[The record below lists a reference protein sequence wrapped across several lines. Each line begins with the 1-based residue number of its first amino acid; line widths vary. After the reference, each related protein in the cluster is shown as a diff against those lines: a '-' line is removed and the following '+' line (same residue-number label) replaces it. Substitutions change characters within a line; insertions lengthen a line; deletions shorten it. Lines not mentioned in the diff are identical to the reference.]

1 MAITTKGVAQKSL
14 QDAILDA
21 IDYLADE
28 KMSKLTLDKT
38 IVAIIV
44 KRKDV
49 LQNTY
54 YINYQDNKN
63 LVAKA
68 QGDTVYKNGQQVY
81 VLVPQNDLSND
92 KLILGTASADKA
104 NSESNFISSVM
115 NDYTYSGESAFKQ
128 NLTSFGLRSW
138 HVKDSQAMYVSDEFR
153 EESNSSYDDYKNY
166 YVYNE
171 KFSPSV
177 KGSQKIMLKAEF
189 RTDLSLKHRIPTC
202 GGEYGVKVLATFKT
216 EQVDHYYREKKLE
229 DGTTIIETTKKDEND
244 NDVPL
249 THLDKDVQ
257 AVYKKKHQLFALES
271 SSSAFTGQPFN
282 YPSYTEQYAIFDFDA
297 DNFESID
304 SVIIYSQNFTPT
316 DPRDDTYD
324 IWVKNIQMYAL
335 SKITS
340 VQGDYS
346 LRLNPASLV
355 FLKTDSDNMT
365 DEQKKEDKLST
376 VSTKAD
382 FRKKSLSLS
391 NDSRMKFIWGAE
403 DKSVTSLSSS
413 FHGYLGSGWKYLP
426 DAGDTCQFVTR
437 KNENRAYENRYKC
450 SAIYTGDNDA
460 SVILV
465 QEFVVYNMDASRD
478 IKITSDLGENFAFD
492 IGTPMLT
499 CSVNDVS
506 DSETLKNYSFVWSIA
521 EDDGTSRKI
530 LSEEE
535 AQATLDAVRERL
547 AEGTVSSSELVSAQN
562 DRALADGVKY
572 GKGDN
577 KAHNFLTLPISAV
590 SSAATVYCTVYEYD
604 AEEDDRYC
612 VGTASIRLTNSKSV
626 EVAKYHIVIEN
637 GSQSFQYS
645 ETGVS
650 PCDAQYMGQDY
661 QEILPL
667 TCHFFEPN
675 GLEVPST
682 EYVIQWAV
690 PTSDTFFVVG
700 EDELNDKNT
709 SADTGE
715 MVSNSQVLTF
725 KIQDRWRYSYT
736 NRQITAIVTYQGE
749 EFRKDT
755 DFLFA
760 KIGDNGTNGTDYVVK
775 IVPKDDKFFPLP
787 SLVEIPS
794 KTTNVKYDVKDDEGN
809 VTETVEYTYH
819 DAFYEQNCLP
829 AMYMKHYTGTL
840 EDSTTESF
848 LFSGKATLTAELYQ
862 RGTKAT
868 AEEYTW
874 NLVKSGSFNDTYPF
888 TLSGA
893 GTLGW
898 DFESKKKAF
907 RGQVIRVASKV
918 NVEKADDGEDKTWD
932 TVYGFYPMPVV
943 RSYMGDDNAGYT
955 ISLNKTYTLQ
965 QVLYNADG
973 KYPQYDTD
981 RGFKVDGVFYCDNLK
996 SDKISFT
1003 RIKDKDLDGFTVNAF
1018 TYGGQLEGP
1027 IVDDNGT
1034 MHNSSTSSLVKCE
1047 EISGQDS
1054 IKPVLRRYAVTPSEN
1069 YNGAYQNNG
1078 IYVVIEKNGIAIC
1091 DVWVPVYMSLN
1102 RYGLASLNKWD
1113 GNSIE
1118 IESNEGNRSYIL
1130 APQIGAGIK
1139 NDDNS
1144 FTGVVMGSRFEST
1157 EDEKGHVTEKNDV
1170 GVFGYHLGKQ
1180 SIFLDAKT
1188 GNAEFGLPEDKADKN
1203 NGNYE
1208 GRIVL
1213 TPGGKSTI
1221 ANLTLA
1227 SNTIYGAAKLKEGYS
1242 WSPEEDDNPKD
1253 SIYYWPSKDNP
1264 YMTVNRGV
1272 SEQDSDLRRPH
1283 ISNSI
1288 NYRDYFDFDRDISP
1302 EPYGDYQ
1309 VCGAKLSIPPEEEG
1323 ILLSA
1328 FPAYLSIK
1336 GHPLT
1341 RYNSDILFGNGNTKL
1356 REGDSF
1362 ELEVDPGKSEFFT
1375 IFRHCRGVN
1384 EKWVRKPQVGI
1395 DATGNFYTNSLRDND
1410 TKTAMNINTI
1420 AAFGYSLNDYDSPD
1434 TPQYIG
1440 VNFSH
1445 AYDTIIKIFKATRS
1459 GWEDNHIYFT
1469 TGTYPKDDVDHKGNE
1484 YQKGIRINA
1493 KTFESYVTDDDVV
1506 STTTP
1511 HKLVLTQTKNFFGS
1525 EKDTFLSM
1533 NQGTGNK
1540 SYLMLKKTD
1549 GDNFYGLDIQL
1560 LDGQNRTTELANGGA
1575 QHLKFTSSSKANNVV
1590 LKSGSNANLG
1600 LSEGNNGYARLQRD
1614 NNRYLEIDSSSG
1626 ILKVADGNITLKD
1639 KMFNLSIGTYKNI
1652 LSVNVNDKGEQDTK
1666 GKVLLQRTTFDS
1678 NGKSTS
1684 SSKLSLDTNISLTT
1698 TGTMLLE
1705 AEKSSITGHADSSL
1719 LLYTTGIKDNKGKEN
1734 ILARNFIQMNHGSD
1748 FTLHTEAGTAL
1759 VLHEKTIG
1767 NMPNLSGSTFS
1778 NNVAILGDTSD
1789 ALNKGLCFTG
1799 ATKGLV
1805 IEEYKEG
1812 DLSSKVYT
1820 LRRSTDDTERALLV
1834 KGDAKITRD
1843 FRVDGTLKI
1852 SSLTAVGADGS
1863 EKTGMDKN
1871 WFDAIQKLFN
1881 GLDGQTPVASI
1892 SWSGHTMTWIDT
1904 AGNHY
1909 SKTVP
1914 DNDTHGSYRIKQA
1927 FISALGNTSNTTT
1940 ICNKIDAIIKHIN
1953 EGMSIVE
1960 V

>member
-1 MAITTKGVAQKSL
+1 MATTTKGVAQKSL

-128 NLTSFGLRSW
+128 NLTPFGLRSW
-138 HVKDSQAMYVSDEFR
+138 HVKDSQAMYASDEFR

-166 YVYNE
+166 YAYNE

-202 GGEYGVKVLATFKT
+202 GGEYGVKILATFKT
-216 EQVDHYYREKKLE
+216 QQVDHYYREKKLE
-229 DGTTIIETTKKDEND
+229 DGTTVVETTKKDEND

-257 AVYKKKHQLFALES
+257 AVYKKKHQLFTLES

-297 DNFESID
+297 DNFEGID

-365 DEQKKEDKLST
+365 DEQKKEDKLSI

-391 NDSRMKFIWGAE
+391 NDSRMKFVWGSE

-499 CSVNDVS
+499 CSVNGIS
-506 DSETLKNYSFVWSIA
+506 DSEALKNYSFVWSIA

-535 AQATLDAVRERL
+535 AQATLDAVRARL
-547 AEGTVSSSELVSAQN
+547 AEGTVSISELTSAQN
-562 DRALADGVKY
+562 DRALAEGVKY

-590 SSAATVYCTVYEYD
+590 SSVATVYCTVYEYD

-682 EYVIQWAV
+682 EYVIQWAI

-700 EDELNDKNT
+700 EDELNDKNS

-794 KTTNVKYDVKDDEGN
+794 KTTSVKYDVKDDKGN
-809 VTETVEYTYH
+809 VAETVEYTYH

-848 LFSGKATLTAELYQ
+848 LFSKKATLTAELYQ

-888 TLSGA
+888 TLSSA

-898 DFESKKKAF
+898 DFEPKKKAF

-918 NVEKADDGEDKTWD
+918 NIEKTDDGEDRTWD

-996 SDKISFT
+996 TDKVSFT
-1003 RIKDKDLDGFTVNAF
+1003 RIKDKDLDGFTVKAF

-1027 IVDDNGT
+1027 IVGNDGT

-1047 EISGQDS
+1047 EISGQDD
-1054 IKPVLRRYAVTPSEN
+1054 IRPVLRRYAVTPSEN
-1069 YNGAYQNNG
+1069 YSGAYQNNG
-1078 IYVVIEKNGIAIC
+1078 IYVVVEKDGTAIC
-1091 DVWVPVYMSLN
+1091 DVWIPVYMSLN

-1157 EDEKGHVTEKNDV
+1157 EDEEGRVTEKNDV
-1170 GVFGYHLGKQ
+1170 GVFGYHAGKQ

-1221 ANLTLA
+1221 ANWTLA
-1227 SNTIYGAAKLKEGYS
+1227 SNTLYGASRLIEIGEGNNKRRLDWTTAPVEKEENG
-1242 WSPEEDDNPKD
+1242 KTVR
-1253 SIYYWPSKDNP
+1253 YWPQEENYITKTTATTKSNGTTDV
-1264 YMTVNRGV
+1264 TVTY
-1272 SEQDSDLRRPH
+1272 SD
-1283 ISNSI
+1283 
-1288 NYRDYFDFDRDISP
+1288 DYFNYLEYDRDLG
-1302 EPYGDYQ
+1302 EPYNDYK
-1309 VCGAKLSIPPEEEG
+1309 VIGAKLGIPESEQG
-1323 ILLSA
+1323 ILLSSTPPYFSA
-1328 FPAYLSIK
+1328 KS
-1336 GHPLT
+1336 HPLT
-1341 RYNSDILFGNGNTKL
+1341 RSNSDIDWDNGLCLLN
-1356 REGDSF
+1356 ENDS
-1362 ELEVDPGKSEFFT
+1362 LEVEIDPNKTSIFT
-1375 IFRHCRGVN
+1375 IYQHQDSRRS
-1384 EKWVRKPQVGI
+1384 PLVGI
-1395 DATGNFYTNSLRDND
+1395 DENGSFYTNSVKQEN
-1410 TKTAMNINTI
+1410 TTMTINRI
-1420 AAFGYSLNDYDSPD
+1420 GAFGLKASNWSRSGDDQYPN
-1434 TPQYIG
+1434 YIG
-1440 VNFSH
+1440 VNFS
-1445 AYDTIIKIFKATRS
+1445 YDRATIVKLFEPTNTSCKDYENYT
-1459 GWEDNHIYFT
+1459 YLT
-1469 TGTYPKDDVDHKGNE
+1469 TGTSTENE
-1484 YQKGIRINA
+1484 YAKGFRINA
-1493 KTFESYVTDDDVV
+1493 KSFESYVTTASKSADGA
-1506 STTTP
+1506 TARKTP
-1511 HKLVLTQTKNFFGS
+1511 HKLILTQTEDFYGS
-1525 EKDTFLSM
+1525 ENDTFLHM
-1533 NQGTGNK
+1533 NQGTKNG
-1540 SYLMLKKTD
+1540 SYLALKKQD
-1549 GDNFYGLDIQL
+1549 GENSFYGLDVKL
-1560 LDGQNRTTELANGGA
+1560 ADGQNRTTKLANGDK
-1575 QHLKFTSSSKANNVV
+1575 QCLQLSLSSEADNVV
-1590 LKSGSNANLG
+1590 LESGSNAKLA
-1600 LSEGNNGYARLQRD
+1600 LFEGSNGYAVLQRD
-1614 NNRYLEIDSSSG
+1614 SSKLLKIDSSSG
-1626 ILKVADGNITLKD
+1626 TLKVSNGEVALKD
-1639 KMFNLSIGTYKNI
+1639 SSFNLSIGTYGDI
-1652 LSVNVNDKGEQDTK
+1652 LSANKDNNGE
-1666 GKVLLQRTTFDS
+1666 VLLRRI
-1678 NGKSTS
+1678 NGDNKG
-1684 SSKLSLDTNISLTT
+1684 SKLSLSSNISLTT
-1698 TGTMLLE
+1698 NGSMALS
-1705 AEKSSITGHADSSL
+1705 ADNSITGHAGNSFFV
-1719 LLYTTGIKDNKGKEN
+1719 YTTGLTEDGKEN
-1734 ILARNFIQMNHGSD
+1734 EAKRNSILMNDDTFALHSQRNVSFNLYDHIGNLKILTGTTLNHS
-1748 FTLHTEAGTAL
+1748 L
-1759 VLHEKTIG
+1759 VLTHDNDYGGIYFENATQGLAIRKYSATIENTTENGNFYGITRGTTNLGYALLLQDGGLGTTSISLRGDDSDNEPKTMGKDWFTWIQKFYNSGVGVTDGDGFIGYNGENSLRTEIEKIPGLQNSINAINKT
-1767 NMPNLSGSTFS
+1767 LSNFGYTLSVST
-1778 NNVAILGDTSD
+1778 ATEKLCYRASD
-1789 ALNKGLCFTG
+1789 NYVTVKGTDNKEHRIYTTVDKSITFVTGVSLNK
-1799 ATKGLV
+1799 K
-1805 IEEYKEG
+1805 
-1812 DLSSKVYT
+1812 
-1820 LRRSTDDTERALLV
+1820 
-1834 KGDAKITRD
+1834 
-1843 FRVDGTLKI
+1843 
-1852 SSLTAVGADGS
+1852 
-1863 EKTGMDKN
+1863 
-1871 WFDAIQKLFN
+1871 
-1881 GLDGQTPVASI
+1881 
-1892 SWSGHTMTWIDT
+1892 
-1904 AGNHY
+1904 
-1909 SKTVP
+1909 
-1914 DNDTHGSYRIKQA
+1914 
-1927 FISALGNTSNTTT
+1927 
-1940 ICNKIDAIIKHIN
+1940 
-1953 EGMSIVE
+1953 
-1960 V
+1960 